1 MRSFVALPSALLV
14 LVAFAACSEEPRPS
28 EPSAK
33 PRPTA
38 ALRATVAGEE
48 VAPSTLLPLGTRV
61 VVHGDASQGQG
72 ELTYR
77 WTLHRPALSEAKFEF
92 EGEPKNAFT
101 MDAGGTYTVELV
113 VADGNGESE
122 PARIELRSTYPAP
135 TAALSLQAPEPTLAL
150 EHTVTADGSASTDPS
165 GQPLT
170 YVFRLTQRPVGSQT
184 VLEVDGAKATFMP
197 DRAGTYTVGLKVRNE
212 TTESEEVTE
221 SIVVAPP
228 RNRPPVADAGPDFGA
243 PLGVEVTLN
252 GSRSTDPDGDELT
265 FAWRFLD
272 QPEGSAAEIVDADRV
287 EATFLPEVEGVYEVE
302 LEVSDGE
309 FTAKDT
315 VLVTVRETP
324 NRPPIIERVLYDSG
338 KGLPPRPLPLVDAFE
353 TVEFGATVTLEVV
366 AKDPDAG
373 AVVEVRWDLVR
384 PEGSSAEFVDVGP
397 NKKSLTADV
406 DGIYTVVLT
415 ANDGEFDSAPFTA
428 KIRFM
433 GDNRFPVAVL
443 ATEDGQIEYPNG
455 STVRLSGTQSYDTD
469 EPPDAL
475 EVFDWKLV
483 RRPSGAPGGFD
494 RRGPSSTHQYRMER
508 KGTYVFQLVVED
520 ARGGVSEPA
529 QVEVRSM
536 NRPPVA
542 RADLEFSATL
552 RNVDR
557 NRLDDPDDPIHGSAV
572 VLDAMRTFSP
582 PSSDPDPEDSVLD
595 FKWEIIDAPEGANPC
610 LLITCVPVALQPA
623 AGFYTDMP
631 GVYRARLTV
640 TDRDPV
646 EPLSDTLEVTI
657 TITE

>member
-1 MRSFVALPSALLV
+1 MKRSLGIPFC
-14 LVAFAACSEEPRPS
+14 LVAALALAACSEDPKPEPKPEKPLPVAKVTGPS
-28 EPSAK
+28 QMHQI
-33 PRPTA
+33 
-38 ALRATVAGEE
+38 GD
-48 VAPSTLLPLGTRV
+48 RV
-61 VVHGDASQGQG
+61 VVSGEESTGEG
-72 ELTYR
+72 ELEYH
-77 WTLHRPALSEAKFEF
+77 WTLVVPEGSQAAFEF
-92 EGEPKNAFT
+92 EGRSKNAFT
-101 MDAGGTYTVELV
+101 VDAGGTFTVQLV
-113 VADGNGESE
+113 VVDENGESE
-122 PARIELRSTYPAP
+122 PATLDVQVAYGAP
-135 TAALSLQAPEPTLAL
+135 TAVLELIAPDPTVALDDE
-150 EHTVTADGSASTDPS
+150 VIADGSKSVDPA
-165 GQPLT
+165 GQALS
-170 YVFRLTQRPVGSQT
+170 YEFRLTQRPIGSQALIT
-184 VLEVDGAKATFMP
+184 AEGSKARFMP
-197 DRAGTYTVGLKVRNE
+197 DRGGTYEVGLKVRNE
-212 TTESEEVTE
+212 TTISEEVTQT
-221 SIVVAPP
+221 IVVQPP
-228 RNRPPVADAGPDFGA
+228 RNRPPTANAGRDRGQR
-243 PLGVEVTLN
+243 LGEEVVLD
-252 GSRSTDPDGDELT
+252 GSLSSDPDGDELS
-265 FAWRFLD
+265 FAWRMLSK
-272 QPEGSAAEIVDADRV
+272 PEASIAELEDADQMIARFIPD
-287 EATFLPEVEGVYEVE
+287 EEGNYEIE